1 MSLLREAEHDLGNF
15 TEDRE
20 NDFASP
26 IEDEE
31 IASVGPAGL
40 DELEVDEVEAR
51 GHELAA
57 RPRKRKRSDYGNKE
71 MPAVPFAS
79 IVKVLVKKA
88 PWTYTAPWRKEM
100 QRACSGSGFLL
111 GANRMVVTGAHVVHR
126 ATSVIVQ
133 AQVGAQAKYA
143 ARVVCVGREVDL
155 AILTIDDD
163 AFWMDKTEVT
173 NAQFKAFVDATGYVT
188 IAERPIDWELMKSS
202 LPPDVPKPADSL
214 LLPGALVFQSN
225 KKVEKHKVFQIL
237 KMQIVTLLTHLKG
250 IL

>member
-1 MSLLREAEHDLGNF
+1 MVLARRISLGEAFHRQHEAAVDVGLVDKMSLLREAEHDLGNF

-88 PWTYTAPWRKEM
+88 PWTYTAPWRKEL

-155 AILTIDDD
+155 DD
-163 AFWMDKTEVT
+163 
-173 NAQFKAFVDATGYVT
+173 
-188 IAERPIDWELMKSS
+188 RRR
-202 LPPDVPKPADSL
+202 
-214 LLPGALVFQSN
+214 
-225 KKVEKHKVFQIL
+225 
-237 KMQIVTLLTHLKG
+237 
-250 IL
+250 